1 MKKTV
6 ADYVLTIPDFPEEG
20 IMFRD
25 ITTVL
30 QDPDGFALAIDE
42 MQKVLENTE
51 FDVIAAAESRGFVF
65 AAPLARHFKKPLVLI
80 RKKGKLPRE
89 TVSVSYQLEYGTAEI
104 EMHVDSVKAGQ
115 RVVIID
121 DLIATGGTVK
131 AGAQLV
137 EKLGGSVVKLLFLIE
152 LEGLNGR
159 DVLKG
164 YDVESIVKY
173 PGK

>member
-1 MKKTV
+1 MDKKLE
-6 ADYVLTIPDFPEEG
+6 DYVITIPDFPKPG

-25 ITTVL
+25 ITGIL
-30 QDPDGFALAIDE
+30 RSADGFKLAIDE
-42 MQKVLENTE
+42 LIKRLEGVE
-51 FDVIAAAESRGFVF
+51 FDTIAVAEARGFILGSPV
-65 AAPLARHFKKPLVLI
+65 AYELGKKLALV

-89 TVSVSYQLEYGTAEI
+89 TVQKSYELEYGSAVI
-104 EMHVDSVKAGQ
+104 EMHKDSISEGE

-131 AGAQLV
+131 ASQELI
-137 EKLGGSVVKLLFLIE
+137 EQLGGKVVKILFVIE

-159 DVLKG
+159 ALFDG
-164 YDVESIVKY
+164 IDVESIIKY